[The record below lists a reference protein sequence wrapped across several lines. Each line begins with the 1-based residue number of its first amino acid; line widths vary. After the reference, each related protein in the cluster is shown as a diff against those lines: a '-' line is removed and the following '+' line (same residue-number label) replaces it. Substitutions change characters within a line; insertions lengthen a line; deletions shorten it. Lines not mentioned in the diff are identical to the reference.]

1 MSSIEFDIE
10 LSMKFMYHEMWCN
23 VCKGLENMVV
33 VLMGV
38 GKMRENK
45 IKVLIAD
52 DNKEFANILK
62 DYLQTKDDFKVVGT
76 ANDGMEALNFIKN
89 TFLDLVILDL
99 IMPRLDGI
107 GVLEELNAM
116 DLKVKPK
123 IVILSAVGNDKFTQN
138 ALALGASY
146 FMVKPFDIEMFAKRI
161 KELFS
166 EGSTGNNDI
175 RENITEIKGTYKKE
189 YEYKNADIEVEIS
202 EILHE
207 LGIPVHIKGYIYL
220 KEAIAMVV
228 NDMSMLSSITKVI
241 YPSIAKKNN
250 TTSPRVERAI
260 RHAIEVSS
268 TKNKTDMSKKMF
280 ISTYTNNK
288 EKPTNGEFIA
298 LVADS
303 LRLKIKTYKE
313 KYNL

>member
-1 MSSIEFDIE
+1 
-10 LSMKFMYHEMWCN
+10 MYYKMWYN
-23 VCKGLENMVV
+23 ICKGLDNMVV

-38 GKMRENK
+38 WKMRENK
-45 IKVLIAD
+45 INVLIVD

-62 DYLQTKDDFKVVGT
+62 DYLQTKDEFKVVGT
-76 ANDGMEALNFIKN
+76 ASDGIEALSFIKHK
-89 TFLDLVILDL
+89 FLDLVILDL

-116 DLKVKPK
+116 NLDVKPK

-138 ALALGASY
+138 AITLGASY
-146 FMVKPFDIEMFAKRI
+146 FMVKPFDMEMFTKRI

-166 EGSTGNNDI
+166 EGN
-175 RENITEIKGTYKKE
+175 KGTNEISENAAVSEDLFKR
-189 YEYKNADIEVEIS
+189 EYKNKTSDIEVEIS
-202 EILHE
+202 EVLHE

-220 KEAIAMVV
+220 KEAIAMVI
-228 NDMSMLSSITKVI
+228 NDMSMLPSITKVI
-241 YPSIAKKNN
+241 YPSIAKRHN
-250 TTSPRVERAI
+250 TTAPRVERAI

-268 TKNKTDMSKKMF
+268 TKNKTDMSKRMF
-280 ISTYTNNK
+280 MSTYSNNK

-303 LRLKIKTYKE
+303 LRLKIKAYK
-313 KYNL
+313 